1 MNKNNFKFKTFSN
14 SFFKEKETVYKI
26 DPKFLNVHKKLSAE
40 YEAEL
45 QAFLMD

>member
-1 MNKNNFKFKTFSN
+1 MNKNNFKFKTFAN
-14 SFFKEKETVYKI
+14 NFFKEKPVYKI
-26 DPKFLNVHKKLSAE
+26 DSKFLNVHKKLSAE